1 MIRIFTTDD
10 HPIVLEGLKNLLS
23 NDQDI
28 ILENQLTSGKETLLA
43 LQNTQPD
50 IILLDIN
57 LPDMNGIALCAD
69 IRKEYNDVS
78 IVVLSN
84 SNDRNIILS
93 ALASGA
99 SGYILKNTP
108 KEEIPDAIRIVYG
121 GGIYFCSGTQKILN
135 NKSPE
140 SLLKLPNL
148 TSREREILALIGQGN
163 TSQEIATQLFI
174 SAYTVDGHRKKMMKK
189 FKVSSMLAVIK
200 IATENSLM

>member
-1 MIRIFTTDD
+1 MIRIFTIDD

-93 ALASGA
+93 ALANGA

-108 KEEIPDAIRIVYG
+108 KEEISDAIRIVYG

-135 NKSPE
+135 SKSPE

-189 FKVSSMLAVIK
+189 FKVSSMMAVIK

>member
-1 MIRIFTTDD
+1 MIRIFTIDD

-93 ALASGA
+93 ALANGA

>member
-1 MIRIFTTDD
+1 MIRIFTIDD

-93 ALASGA
+93 ALANGA

-135 NKSPE
+135 SKNPE

-148 TSREREILALIGQGN
+148 PSREREILALIGQCN

-189 FKVSSMLAVIK
+189 FKVSSMMAVIK